1 MRGAVQALGRKG
13 EDLQVVLIQLVNLLR
28 KGEQVAMSTR
38 SGQFETMADVVSE
51 VGADAA
57 RFVFLTRKSDS
68 SLDID
73 LDLLKEKSMD
83 NPVYYVQYAH
93 ARVCSMLVKAKE
105 RGVQTGNCCQH
116 ILRNLN
122 MEEDLDLIK
131 MLERFPDTIQ
141 GAARTLSP
149 HHISFYLLELAG
161 SLHRYYNRHPVLNCG
176 DDDLVQAR
184 LLLMSS
190 VAQVVRNGL
199 SLLGVAAPQAM

>member
-1 MRGAVQALGRKG
+1 
-13 EDLQVVLIQLVNLLR
+13 
-28 KGEQVAMSTR
+28 
-38 SGQFETMADVVSE
+38 
-51 VGADAA
+51 
-57 RFVFLTRKSDS
+57 
-68 SLDID
+68 
-73 LDLLKEKSMD
+73 
-83 NPVYYVQYAH
+83 
-93 ARVCSMLVKAKE
+93 
-105 RGVQTGNCCQH
+105 
-116 ILRNLN
+116 